1 MVSKNENGWV
11 VADTNVISYLFA
23 WHPRNQAEFY
33 SEAFEGKN
41 PLYSFQ
47 TLEEIR
53 FGGFKN
59 SQWGET
65 YLQEIEMYLR
75 ANYDIVFPDD
85 NLIQTCANL
94 RAEAKLNN
102 LKPTLLQPDAWI
114 AATAVSLGC
123 PVASSDLVFQ
133 SLQDLGLLK
142 VIASP
147 KAVRDYQNFR
157 NKIGS

>member
-1 MVSKNENGWV
+1 MAKNDNNWV
-11 VADTNVISYLFA
+11 VADTNAISYLFD
-23 WHPRNQAEFY
+23 WHPRGQAEFY
-33 SEAFEGKN
+33 SKAFEGRN
-41 PLYSFQ
+41 LLYSFQ

-59 SQWGET
+59 SQWGKT

-75 ANYDIVFPDD
+75 DNYEIVFPDD
-85 NLIQTCANL
+85 KIIRTCAEL

-133 SLQDLGLLK
+133 SLADLGLLE

-147 KAVRDYQNFR
+147 KAERDYQNFLK
-157 NKIGS
+157 KIGS